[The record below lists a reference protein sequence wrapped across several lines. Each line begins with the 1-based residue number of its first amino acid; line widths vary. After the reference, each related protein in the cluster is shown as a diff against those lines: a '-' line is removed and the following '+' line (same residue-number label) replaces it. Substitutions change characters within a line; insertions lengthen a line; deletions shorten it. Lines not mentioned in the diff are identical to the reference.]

1 MLELF
6 ARHGSF
12 ALNCRIRGD
21 VEVDLHHTIEDSGL
35 VLGSAFKEALGDK
48 KGIERYGFHLL
59 PMDETLVRVAL
70 DLSGRPFLVYDA
82 GKLSGKIGEF
92 DMDYCRHFFHSL
104 AFQLQMNLHIHV
116 LYGQDK
122 HHVVEAVFKGVA
134 RSLSRAV
141 AITGTSI
148 PSTKGIL

>member
-1 MLELF
+1 
-6 ARHGSF
+6 
-12 ALNCRIRGD
+12 
-21 VEVDLHHTIEDSGL
+21 
-35 VLGSAFKEALGDK
+35 
-48 KGIERYGFHLL
+48 
-59 PMDETLVRVAL
+59 
-70 DLSGRPFLVYDA
+70 
-82 GKLSGKIGEF
+82 
-92 DMDYCRHFFHSL
+92 
-104 AFQLQMNLHIHV
+104 MNLHIHV